1 MAEGRATLQPGDL
14 LPPFMLRA
22 VDGATVRRADYRGRR
37 HLVLCFVP
45 EVLSGA
51 SRALLAALARCQEAY
66 RAAGAETLAV
76 VPAETAGAEVERTL
90 RALPYRVL
98 YDAGGVVQAGLGAR
112 GAAGVPRP
120 ALCIADRYGEIAL
133 LAVGRAASD
142 LSATADLGLSLDDIL
157 PTLELL
163 QVRCSL

>member
-45 EVLSGA
+45 EALSAA
-51 SRALLAALARCQEAY
+51 SRALLVALARCHDAH

-76 VPAETAGAEVERTL
+76 VPAGTAGEEIAQVL
-90 RALPYRVL
+90 RALPYPVL

-112 GAAGVPRP
+112 DAAGEPAP
-120 ALCIADRYGEIAL
+120 ALCVADRYGEIAL
-133 LAVGRAASD
+133 RAVGRPAPD
-142 LSATADLGLSLDDIL
+142 LSAAADLGLPLDDIL